1 MLGKH
6 AASRH
11 SGASQMMLLQK
22 IGVQAGG
29 MARDRLK
36 NPQLRA
42 QQELSPTTHVSHRST
57 LNSGSLGEDA
67 TSPHAERSGVTNSSV
82 FVGLEREK
90 RALVRKRPWE
100 RDLPQ
105 LSSLQHEINGILSAQ
120 NNANLHVTG
129 TITSSSLGG
138 VDAPFTNGRGGNESN
153 VAYDSHN
160 IFWGADG
167 KRRYPL
173 ALLYHRYSFTPRLH
187 LDFTIWGDEIDD
199 NIFMQIAR
207 RVTADGARVSHLT
220 LDRASVLTQDGVSG
234 VFSQHS
240 TNTGTTSG
248 KGGQN
253 SKSEYLSVTS
263 GFPA

>member
-1 MLGKH
+1 MSHGRPLIPEEVGQLGPDAAAGRRGEADGRVSSQRQHAGSSHRRRRSRPTTPETSAPTPMLGKH

-11 SGASQMMLLQK
+11 SGASQMMLLQE

-120 NNANLHVTG
+120 NNANLHASPG

-167 KRRYPL
+167 KRRYPFT
-173 ALLYHRYSFTPRLH
+173 LYHRYSFTSPAPRFHNL
-187 LDFTIWGDEIDD
+187 G
-199 NIFMQIAR
+199 R
-207 RVTADGARVSHLT
+207 
-220 LDRASVLTQDGVSG
+220 
-234 VFSQHS
+234 
-240 TNTGTTSG
+240 
-248 KGGQN
+248 
-253 SKSEYLSVTS
+253 
-263 GFPA
+263 